1 MTETHMHS
9 SRRTV
14 ATIFAALIIIQSA
27 GALDSRGF
35 PELVP
40 LPISVELSHAG
51 EQLTVDQLIDAALA
65 FSGSSSSAADRERIL
80 AHTRRFRAESAGVT
94 DQRRLAEGALQYLH
108 GHVLTRYSVLQ
119 TRVNTAVETGS
130 FNCVASAVLY
140 AILARSV
147 GLDVAGVRTAD
158 HAFCSVA
165 VNGDS
170 VDVETTNVHGFD
182 PGSKKEFTDSFGAVT
197 GYSYVPPSNYRD
209 RRSIGVR
216 ELLALLLYNRAA
228 EEGAAG
234 RFREAI
240 GPAVSAYALVGTED
254 FRKAMDI
261 TFSNFTSLLAM
272 RGDFRPAVGFLDAA
286 KSSWGERPDL
296 FRQRQEITH
305 NWIVSLVQKG
315 SRDEAAALL
324 EAPSARG
331 VLGSADWTDLS
342 VFLVQSRAEA
352 AARTGGYREAA
363 EKVAAGLKSLGQQ
376 PELLRAYEAYVHNA
390 FAQLYNARRFEEARQ
405 TIEDGLSA
413 YPTSR
418 TLGADLQT
426 VQKAQ
431 RQ

>member
-1 MTETHMHS
+1 LRTH
-9 SRRTV
+9 
-14 ATIFAALIIIQSA
+14 AA
-27 GALDSRGF
+27 
-35 PELVP
+35 
-40 LPISVELSHAG
+40 
-51 EQLTVDQLIDAALA
+51 
-65 FSGSSSSAADRERIL
+65 SGRNRW
-80 AHTRRFRAESAGVT
+80 
-94 DQRRLAEGALQYLH
+94 

-182 PGSKKEFTDSFGAVT
+182 PGTKKEFTDSFGAVT

-209 RRSIGVR
+209 RRSIGMR

-272 RGDFRPAVGFLDAA
+272 RGDFRPAVDFLDAA
-286 KSSWGERPDL
+286 KSSWGERSDL

-305 NWIVSLVQKG
+305 NWIVSLVEKG
-315 SRDEAAALL
+315 SGQEAEALLASPATRAAL
-324 EAPSARG
+324 G
-331 VLGSADWTDLS
+331 DADWIDLS
-342 VFLVQSRAEA
+342 VFLVQSRAEVAARSGDYGA
-352 AARTGGYREAA
+352 AADAI
-363 EKVAAGLKSLGQQ
+363 AAGLQALGAQT
-376 PELLRAYEAYVHNA
+376 ELLRAHEAYVHNA
-390 FAQLYNARRFEEARQ
+390 FARLYNARKFDDAKAVLER
-405 TIEDGLSA
+405 GLSVS
-413 YPTSR
+413 PSSPMLTGDMR
-418 TLGADLQT
+418 NLTPHP
-426 VQKAQ
+426 
-431 RQ
+431 

>member
-1 MTETHMHS
+1 MRS
-9 SRRTV
+9 SRRIL
-14 ATIFAALIIIQSA
+14 ATIFGLLIFIHAASA
-27 GALDSRGF
+27 QEARAF
-35 PELVP
+35 PELIP
-40 LPISVELSHAG
+40 LPSAVALGQRSEPLSADELIA
-51 EQLTVDQLIDAALA
+51 AALA
-65 FSGSSSSAADRERIL
+65 FSSSEANAAARDRIL
-80 AHTRRFRAESAGVT
+80 AHARRFQAESLGIT
-94 DQRRLAEGALQYLH
+94 DQGQLAEGALRYLH
-108 GHVLTRYSVLQ
+108 ENVLTRYSVFQ
-119 TRVNTAVETGS
+119 SRVDTAVDTGT
-130 FNCVASAVLY
+130 FNCVSSAVLY

-147 GLDVAGVRTAD
+147 GLAVAGVRTVD
-158 HAFCSVA
+158 HAFCSVM
-165 VNGDS
+165 VNGVS
-170 VDVETTNVHGFD
+170 VDVETTNAAGFD

-197 GYSYVPPSNYRD
+197 GYSYVPPSSYRD
-209 RRSIGVR
+209 RRAIGMG
-216 ELLALLLYNRAA
+216 ELLALILYNTAA
-228 EEGAAG
+228 EQGAAG
-234 RFREAI
+234 HFREAI
-240 GPAVSAYALVGTED
+240 GPAVSAYAFVRTED
-254 FRKAMDI
+254 FRQAMDI
-261 TFSNFTSLLAM
+261 TFSNYASLLAM
-272 RGDFRPAVGFLDAA
+272 RGDFRPAIDFLDAA

-296 FRQRQEITH
+296 AQRRQEITH